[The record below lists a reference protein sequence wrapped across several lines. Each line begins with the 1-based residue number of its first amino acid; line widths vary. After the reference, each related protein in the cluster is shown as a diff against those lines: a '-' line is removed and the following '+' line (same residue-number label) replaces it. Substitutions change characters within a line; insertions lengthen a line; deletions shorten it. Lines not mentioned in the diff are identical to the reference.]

1 MIMERVTF
9 GEAKWLKERGFFQ
22 DTIGSMWYDEDGTLL
37 RFKPKG
43 KSWIAP
49 TYYEVWEW
57 LASKGIFIDV
67 DHYYAAQWVADYED
81 KLFSEATQEKVLKRC
96 INYIMMK
103 K

>member
-9 GEAKWLKERGFFQ
+9 RESKLLKERGFIQ

-37 RFKPKG
+37 RFKPKS

-67 DHYYAAQWVADYED
+67 DYSAMQWVADYED
-81 KLFSEATQEKVLKRC
+81 KLFSGATQEKALKEC
-96 INYIMMK
+96 INYIIREE
-103 K
+103 